1 MGKTPPNRLRK
12 NRKNP
17 DTQPPRNAAFRG
29 LFIKDSFA
37 IRKNKSIIDILY
49 KKWNDM
55 LW

>member
-1 MGKTPPNRLRK
+1 MGKTSPKRLRK
-12 NRKNP
+12 NRKKP
-17 DTQPPRNAAFRG
+17 DTQAPGTPRSGG

-55 LW
+55 L

>member
-1 MGKTPPNRLRK
+1 MGKTRLNRLRM

-17 DTQPPRNAAFRG
+17 DIQSPGTPRSGG

-49 KKWNDM
+49 KIWKDM

>member
-1 MGKTPPNRLRK
+1 MGKTPPKRLRK

-17 DTQPPRNAAFRG
+17 DIQSPGTPRSGG

-49 KKWNDM
+49 KIWKDM
-55 LW
+55 L